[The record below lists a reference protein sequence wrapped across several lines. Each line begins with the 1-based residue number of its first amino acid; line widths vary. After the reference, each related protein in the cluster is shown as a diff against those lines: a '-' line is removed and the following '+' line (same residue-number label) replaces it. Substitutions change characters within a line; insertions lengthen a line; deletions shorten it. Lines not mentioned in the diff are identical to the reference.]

1 MEEKMKRNGKDGFS
15 SPRPEKLDRRMAAT
29 GWSNRRKVFAPLG
42 AGGTHCQHDRQ
53 REDYYA
59 THPIAAQQLLKVET
73 FSRNIWECACGE
85 GHLAKVFASAGYK
98 VRATDLVKR
107 GYRCGKLDFLKC
119 TALWPGDIITNP
131 PYKYA
136 EAFITTALQLI
147 PEGNKLA
154 LFLKLQFLEGKNTQ
168 ESVFGISTQSLVR
181 VQQPNPLCHEW
192 GLRRCII
199 GNGIWMVCLGQG
211 ISWRSNYQVD
221 QLGSL
226 TSILR

>member
-1 MEEKMKRNGKDGFS
+1 MEEKMKRNKKDGGFS
-15 SPRPEKLDRRMAAT
+15 SPRPEKRDRRMAAA
-29 GWSNRRKVFAPLG
+29 GWVNRRKVFAPLG

-53 REDYYA
+53 QEDYYA

-73 FSRNIWECACGE
+73 FSRNIWECACGD

-119 TALWPGDIITNP
+119 TTLWPGDIITNP

-136 EAFITTALQLI
+136 EAFIATALQLI

-154 LFLKLQFLEGKNTQ
+154 LFLKLQFLEGKKRKSLFTTYPPKVLYVSSSRIPCAMNG
-168 ESVFGISTQSLVR
+168 VFGGASSAMAFGWYVWVKGFR
-181 VQQPNPLCHEW
+181 GDP
-192 GLRRCII
+192 II
-199 GNGIWMVCLGQG
+199 KWIN
-211 ISWRSNYQVD
+211 
-221 QLGSL
+221 
-226 TSILR
+226 